1 MGTVRDTLDLGR
13 AAPDPAGA
21 AWIEERAARALLMRI
36 AEPAQPRIGAAVDRH
51 GAVGVLER
59 IRSGRANLPDAAA
72 MRVRMTGLDPL
83 EELAAGTGVG
93 AHLICPGEPSWP
105 SQLDDLGPAR
115 PFGLWCRGG
124 AELRSSL
131 LDSVALV
138 GARAASSYGV
148 FVATD
153 LAAQLAEQGWTIVS
167 GGAFGVDVA
176 AHRGAMAA
184 SGTTVAVLAGGV
196 DVPYP
201 RAHAALFEQIAAEG
215 TVLSEAAIG
224 AAPASRRFLT
234 RNRLIAALT
243 RGTVVV
249 EAAARSGTAT
259 TARWT
264 DELNRVLM
272 AVPGP
277 ITSATSIGSND
288 LLRTRHAL
296 AVTRAAEIVE
306 ALGRLGLDLAPV
318 RARPA
323 RSRDHL
329 AADLRAVLEAL
340 PARGAADVDRIRA
353 ECGASTE
360 QVRAALG
367 ELAALA
373 LVERVDGGW
382 RMTAQAR
389 RR

>member
-1 MGTVRDTLDLGR
+1 MLEFDR
-13 AAPDPAGA
+13 AAPDPLGA

-36 AEPAQPRIGAAVDRH
+36 AEPAQPRIGAAVDRW
-51 GAVGVLER
+51 GAAGVLDR
-59 IRSGRANLPDAAA
+59 IRTGRANLPDAAA
-72 MRVRMTGLDPL
+72 MRTRMFGLDPL
-83 EELAAGTGVG
+83 EELAAGAAVG
-93 AHLICPGEPSWP
+93 AYLICPGEPTWP

-115 PFGLWCRGG
+115 PLGLWCRGG

-138 GARAASSYGV
+138 GARAASSYGL

-201 RAHAALFEQIAAEG
+201 RAHSALFEQIAAEG

-249 EAAARSGTAT
+249 EAAARSGAAT
-259 TARWT
+259 TARWA

-277 ITSATSIGSND
+277 ITSGTSVGSND

-296 AVTRAAEIVE
+296 AVTRAAEIAE
-306 ALGRLGLDLAPV
+306 ALGRLGLDLAPA
-318 RARPA
+318 RPRPA
-323 RSRDHL
+323 RRRDHL
-329 AADLRAVLEAL
+329 AADLRTVLEAL
-340 PARGAADVDRIRA
+340 PARGARNVDHIRA
-353 ECGASTE
+353 ECGASAE
-360 QVRAALG
+360 EVRAALG

-382 RMTAQAR
+382 RITAQAR